1 MGSRKRVLGRG
12 KDRGFA
18 AHRQGLGD
26 PRGRRAEDW
35 GGGSLAPQ
43 SPPPSF
49 PFSLPKLPG
58 SPWLPRQPLL
68 PGAVTKETPCPPLP
82 PSPSLA
88 CPPTPSSSGVEGGRG
103 NGGGRTRAP
112 TPERG
117 AHIYT
122 RQAPPP
128 SLHLQPHSSIGI
140 ATAGR
145 TPPPPPCLSPRQWRP
160 PTQNSLGRE
169 NPHPTASPT
178 RLGSPSGPAHCPLPP
193 TPPIPEEALDHGPL
207 IKRMPPIHPPRFCL
221 PPPPG
226 APPRL
231 LTARKGAPS
240 GGQHARPMG
249 GGPPQ

>member
-1 MGSRKRVLGRG
+1 MGRG
-12 KDRGFA
+12 RDRGFA
-18 AHRQGLGD
+18 AHPHGLGD
-26 PRGRRAEDW
+26 PRERRAEDW

-82 PSPSLA
+82 LPHHW
-88 CPPTPSSSGVEGGRG
+88 R
-103 NGGGRTRAP
+103 
-112 TPERG
+112 
-117 AHIYT
+117 
-122 RQAPPP
+122 APPP
-128 SLHLQPHSSIGI
+128 QPAAVWRVGGAMVGEELGLPPQKGGPTSTPGEPPHPKPTSS
-140 ATAGR
+140 APQLDTR
-145 TPPPPPCLSPRQWRP
+145 SDCRTYTTTPPPVPKAAATPQHRTRWPGEPPPGCL
-160 PTQNSLGRE
+160 
-169 NPHPTASPT
+169 PHPLRLSIRPRPLSSASDP
-178 RLGSPSGPAHCPLPP
+178 
-193 TPPIPEEALDHGPL
+193 PPIPEEALDHGPL
-207 IKRMPPIHPPRFCL
+207 IKRMPPTHPPPFRL

-240 GGQHARPMG
+240 GGQHARPGG